1 VGGADCALGRCDL
14 RLPTTHLD
22 SLGLDENRDAGRLLT
37 ALDELLN
44 EAGVPEGMLVHH
56 MGHAGERSRG
66 DSRIIDWPDATWK
79 LVREN
84 PELEGSP
91 RYFSAYGRDVFR
103 AESLLEYD
111 PQTRRLM
118 LRGGNRQDAANE
130 RLMPPLFERLAA
142 NPDGMS
148 GRQIEDALVE
158 AGHGRNEVRKARE
171 YAVKRLYLVTSP
183 GAKNAIIH
191 RINPD
196 LPESVRQCATSAPL
210 VRRNTESEC
219 ASAPIDGAHTQH
231 THSDAVSDPPV
242 DLTDNGHTPPP
253 NPVLADGGVQLG
265 LVSDLESDAVKEA
278 APVAP
283 TNQRQKVG
291 TCAGCGE
298 RMTITEDGQTT
309 HPGCEVTQ

>member
-1 VGGADCALGRCDL
+1 
-14 RLPTTHLD
+14 
-22 SLGLDENRDAGRLLT
+22 
-37 ALDELLN
+37 
-44 EAGVPEGMLVHH
+44 VPEGMLVHH

-111 PQTRRLM
+111 PQTRRLT

-196 LPESVRQCATSAPL
+196 RPESVRQRATSAPL

-231 THSDAVSDPPV
+231 THSDAVSDPADDSQEAEPAEPKSPPV
-242 DLTDNGHTPPP
+242 DLTDNSHAPPP
-253 NPVLADGGVQLG
+253 NPVLADGAVQLD
-265 LVSDLESDAVKEA
+265 LVSDLESDAVKEV
-278 APVAP
+278 APVAR
-283 TNQRQKVG
+283 TNKRQKVG
-291 TCAGCGE
+291 ACAGCGE

-309 HPGCEVTQ
+309 HPGCEVAQ